1 MSYVKIDDRRRIMD
15 TREESGDGWIDAV
28 IDMRGWELFD
38 EGVPK
43 YKLTEDNWV
52 KKRSDAEIKWDKKH
66 PDQVP

>member
-15 TREESGDGWIDAV
+15 AREESGDGWIDAV

-38 EGVPK
+38 DGVPK
-43 YKLTEDNWV
+43 YKLTDDNWV

>member
-1 MSYVKIDDRRRIMD
+1 MSYVRIDGRRRIIEAQEQG
-15 TREESGDGWIDAV
+15 EEGFIDAV

-66 PDQVP
+66 PNAAP

>member
-66 PDQVP
+66 PDSAP

>member
-1 MSYVKIDDRRRIMD
+1 MSYVRIDDRRRIMD
-15 TREESGDGWIDAV
+15 TREENGDGWIDAV

-43 YKLTEDNWV
+43 YKLTDDNWV